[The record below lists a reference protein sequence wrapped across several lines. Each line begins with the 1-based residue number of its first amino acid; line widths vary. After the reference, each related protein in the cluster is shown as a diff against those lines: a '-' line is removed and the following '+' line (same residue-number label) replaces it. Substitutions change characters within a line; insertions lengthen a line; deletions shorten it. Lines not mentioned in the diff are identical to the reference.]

1 MSAEV
6 LEGLVAFEN
15 LTEHEM
21 YNGQSTG
28 KFSVVLS
35 LGEEQAV
42 DLDARGVKLR
52 EYEGV
57 KQRKFASKFEVGIVN
72 ADGTPFQGRVPRGS
86 KVRLL
91 WQEGAPHPV
100 HGTSTYLNKVKVLEV
115 AEQSGDAEDF

>member
-15 LTEHEM
+15 LTEHEL

-28 KFSVVLS
+28 KFSLVLS
-35 LGEEQAV
+35 LDEEKAS

-57 KQRKFASKFEVGIVN
+57 KQRKFASKFEVGIQN
-72 ADGTPFQGRVPRGS
+72 ADGSPFVGRVPRGS
-86 KVRLL
+86 KVRIL

-115 AEQSGDAEDF
+115 AEQTDSNEDF

>member
-28 KFSVVLS
+28 KFSLVLS
-35 LGEEQAV
+35 LDEEPAS

-57 KQRKFASKFEVGIVN
+57 KQRKFASKFEVGIQN
-72 ADGTPFQGRVPRGS
+72 ADGSPFVGRVPRGS
-86 KVRLL
+86 KVRIL

-115 AEQSGDAEDF
+115 AEQTDSNEDF

>member
-35 LGEEQAV
+35 LEEPQAV

-86 KVRLL
+86 KVRIL
-91 WQEGAPHPV
+91 WQEGSPHPV

-115 AEQSGDAEDF
+115 AEQSGDTEDF

>member
-28 KFSVVLS
+28 KFSLVLS
-35 LGEEQAV
+35 LDEEKAS

-57 KQRKFASKFEVGIVN
+57 KQRKFASKFEVGIQN
-72 ADGTPFQGRVPRGS
+72 ADGSPFVGRVPRGS
-86 KVRLL
+86 KVRIL

-115 AEQSGDAEDF
+115 AEQTDSNEDF

>member
-28 KFSVVLS
+28 KFSLVLS
-35 LGEEQAV
+35 LDEEKAD
-42 DLDARGVKLR
+42 DLNARGVKLR

-57 KQRKFASKFEVGIVN
+57 KQRKFASKFEVGIQN
-72 ADGTPFQGRVPRGS
+72 ADGTPFAGRVPRGS
-86 KVRLL
+86 KVRIL

-100 HGTSTYLNKVKVLEV
+100 HGTSTYLNKVKVLEI
-115 AEQSGDAEDF
+115 AEQTDSNEDF

>member
-28 KFSVVLS
+28 KFSLVLS
-35 LGEEQAV
+35 LDEEKAS

-57 KQRKFASKFEVGIVN
+57 KQRKFASKFEVGIQN
-72 ADGTPFQGRVPRGS
+72 ADGSPFVGRVPRGS
-86 KVRLL
+86 KVRIL
-91 WQEGAPHPV
+91 WQEGSPHPV

-115 AEQSGDAEDF
+115 AEQTDSNEDF

>member
-35 LGEEQAV
+35 LEEPQAV
-42 DLDARGVKLR
+42 DLESRGVKLR

-115 AEQSGDAEDF
+115 AEQSGDTEDF

>member
-28 KFSVVLS
+28 KFSLVLS
-35 LGEEQAV
+35 LDEDKAG

-57 KQRKFASKFEVGIVN
+57 KQRKFASKFEVGVQN
-72 ADGTPFQGRVPRGS
+72 ADGSPFVGRVPRGS
-86 KVRLL
+86 KVRIL

-115 AEQSGDAEDF
+115 AEQTDSNEDF

>member
-15 LTEHEM
+15 LAEHEM

-28 KFSVVLS
+28 KYSVVLS
-35 LGEEQAV
+35 LSEEQGA
-42 DLDARGVKLR
+42 DLEARGVKLR
-52 EYEGV
+52 EYEGT
-57 KQRKFASKFEVGIVN
+57 KQRKFASKFEVGVVN
-72 ADGTPFQGRVPRGS
+72 ADNTPFQGRVPRGS

-100 HGTSTYLNKVKVLEV
+100 HGTSTYLNKIKVLEV
-115 AEQSGDAEDF
+115 AEQTDGNEDF

>member
-15 LTEHEM
+15 LTEHEL

-28 KFSVVLS
+28 KFSLVLS
-35 LGEEQAV
+35 LDEEPAS
-42 DLDARGVKLR
+42 DLDSRGVKLR

-57 KQRKFASKFEVGIVN
+57 KQRKFASKFEVGIQN
-72 ADGTPFQGRVPRGS
+72 ADGTPFVGRVPRGS
-86 KVRLL
+86 KVRIL

-115 AEQSGDAEDF
+115 AEQTDSNEDF

>member
-35 LGEEQAV
+35 LEEPQAV
-42 DLDARGVKLR
+42 DLEARGVKLR

>member
-86 KVRLL
+86 KVRIL

-115 AEQSGDAEDF
+115 AEQSGDTEDF

>member
-6 LEGLVAFEN
+6 MEGVVAFEN

-28 KFSVVLS
+28 KFSLVLS
-35 LGEEQAV
+35 LGDEEAA

-57 KQRKFASKFEVGIVN
+57 KQRKFASKFEVGVLN
-72 ADGTPFQGRVPRGS
+72 SDGTPFQGRVPRGS

-115 AEQSGDAEDF
+115 AEQTGESEDF

>member
-15 LTEHEM
+15 LPEHEM

-28 KFSVVLS
+28 KFSLVLS
-35 LGEEQAV
+35 LDEEPAS
-42 DLDARGVKLR
+42 DLDSRGVKLR

-57 KQRKFASKFEVGIVN
+57 KQRKFASKFEVGIQN
-72 ADGTPFQGRVPRGS
+72 ADGSPFVGRVPRGS
-86 KVRLL
+86 KVRIL

-115 AEQSGDAEDF
+115 AEQTDSNEDF

>member
-35 LGEEQAV
+35 LEEPQAV

>member
-35 LGEEQAV
+35 LEEPQAV

-86 KVRLL
+86 KVRIL

-115 AEQSGDAEDF
+115 AEQSGDTEDF

>member
-28 KFSVVLS
+28 KFSLVLS
-35 LGEEQAV
+35 LDEDKAG

-57 KQRKFASKFEVGIVN
+57 KQRKFASKFEVGIQN
-72 ADGTPFQGRVPRGS
+72 ADGSPFVGRVPRGS
-86 KVRLL
+86 KVRIL

-115 AEQSGDAEDF
+115 AEQTDSNEDF

>member
-35 LGEEQAV
+35 LEEPQAV
-42 DLDARGVKLR
+42 DLEARGVKLR

-86 KVRLL
+86 KVRIL
-91 WQEGAPHPV
+91 WQRH
-100 HGTSTYLNKVKVLEV
+100 
-115 AEQSGDAEDF
+115 

>member
-1 MSAEV
+1 MSAEIM
-6 LEGLVAFEN
+6 EGVVAFEN

-28 KFSVVLS
+28 KFSLVLS
-35 LGEEQAV
+35 LGEEEAA

-57 KQRKFASKFEVGIVN
+57 KQRKFASKFEVGVLN

-91 WQEGAPHPV
+91 WQEGTPHPV
-100 HGTSTYLNKVKVLEV
+100 HGMSTYLNKVKVLEV
-115 AEQSGDAEDF
+115 AEQTGESEDF

>member
-35 LGEEQAV
+35 LEEPQAV
-42 DLDARGVKLR
+42 DLESRGVKLR

-115 AEQSGDAEDF
+115 AEQTDGNEDF

>member
-15 LTEHEM
+15 LTEHEL

-28 KFSVVLS
+28 KFSLVLS
-35 LGEEQAV
+35 LDEESAS
-42 DLDARGVKLR
+42 DLDSRGVKLR

-57 KQRKFASKFEVGIVN
+57 KQRKFASKFEVGIQN
-72 ADGTPFQGRVPRGS
+72 ADGTPFVGRVPRGS
-86 KVRLL
+86 KVRIL

-115 AEQSGDAEDF
+115 AEQTDSNEDF